1 LISFDQEGDL
11 VMLQRILLGKSS
23 DIWANQSFVL
33 HISIPMFDRPFK
45 LIAAAPSQHE
55 HILNAL
61 AALKF

>member
-23 DIWANQSFVL
+23 DIWAQSFVL

-45 LIAAAPSQHE
+45 LITAAPSQHE